1 MSETITDFNI
11 HQNNHSDFM
20 AWIDSFDNFFFNNSS
35 NNLFIQLFVS
45 HPVIKLVLGWMVILS
60 YSWFLCVEQNEII

>member
-1 MSETITDFNI
+1 MILRNSTIFVWNSKAMSETITDFDI

-20 AWIDSFDNFFFNNSS
+20 AWIDSFDNFFSNSS

-45 HPVIKLVLGWMVILS
+45 HPVINSHVCLNILS
-60 YSWFLCVEQNEII
+60 